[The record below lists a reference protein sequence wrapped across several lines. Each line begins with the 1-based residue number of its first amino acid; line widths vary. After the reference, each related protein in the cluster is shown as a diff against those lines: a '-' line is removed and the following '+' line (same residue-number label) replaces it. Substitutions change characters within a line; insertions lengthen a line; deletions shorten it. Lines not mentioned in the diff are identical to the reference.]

1 MFRLDFK
8 ILDFRFVHKKTILS
22 NQFRLMKF
30 SIIYES
36 ILMTHE
42 FIQSFLLKAKGPII
56 MVFSSSVIKFCFF
69 GISLRPTIDEDLLIR
84 NRSSVGFGFPE
95 IIFV

>member
-1 MFRLDFK
+1 M
-8 ILDFRFVHKKTILS
+8 TLS
-22 NQFRLMKF
+22 HN
-30 SIIYES
+30 
-36 ILMTHE
+36 
-42 FIQSFLLKAKGPII
+42 FIHSFLLKAKGPII

-95 IIFV
+95 IIFKVVWLTLMSVSKLILGDIFDKISANLQ

>member
-1 MFRLDFK
+1 MGHES
-8 ILDFRFVHKKTILS
+8 VVMSHT
-22 NQFRLMKF
+22 F
-30 SIIYES
+30 SY
-36 ILMTHE
+36 E
-42 FIQSFLLKAKGPII
+42 FIHSFLLKAKGPII

-95 IIFV
+95 IIFQVVWVTLASVTELNFW